1 LTRPAAIDN
10 NPLAREN
17 DRAVRR
23 TVQQLAIEFAGTF
36 LVVFFAAG
44 ALAVDPWLK
53 TAGEPALGT
62 LGAALAY
69 GLAVAAMTEIAGPIS
84 GGHLNPAIS
93 LGAWSTRR
101 MGTWRLLGYALA
113 QLAGG
118 LAAANALTSVMP
130 EAAWQA
136 AGLGTPALASS
147 LTRTQG
153 MALEAILTFAVSL
166 VFFRTTAGSGRP
178 SGWAVG
184 AAVAAAALVALPV
197 TGAALNPARAFGP
210 AVVSRQWANHGV
222 WWVGPLAGGVLGAW
236 LSSALGSFA
245 SSSQGN
251 TSP

>member
-1 LTRPAAIDN
+1 VRHAA
-10 NPLAREN
+10 
-17 DRAVRR
+17 
-23 TVQQLAIEFAGTF
+23 QQLAAEFAGTF

-93 LGAWSTRR
+93 LGTWATRR
-101 MGTWRLLGYALA
+101 MGTWRLLGYVIV
-113 QLAGG
+113 QLAGAV
-118 LAAANALTSVMP
+118 AAAQTLTAVMP
-130 EAAWQA
+130 ESAWQA

-147 LTRTQG
+147 LTRAQG
-153 MALEAILTFAVSL
+153 MALEAVLTFAVAL
-166 VFFRTTAGSGRP
+166 VFFRTTAVSGKA

-184 AAVAAAALVALPV
+184 TAVAAAALVALPV

-210 AVVSRQWANHGV
+210 ALVASHWANHGV
-222 WWVGPLAGGVLGAW
+222 WWVGPLAGGVIGAW
-236 LSSALGSFA
+236 VGSALGKPTGA
-245 SSSQGN
+245 I
-251 TSP
+251 

>member
-1 LTRPAAIDN
+1 MTRSVAIDY
-10 NPLAREN
+10 NPGAREN

-23 TVQQLAIEFAGTF
+23 AAQQLAIEFAGTF

-53 TAGEPALGT
+53 TAGEPVLGT

-69 GLAVAAMTEIAGPIS
+69 GLAVAAMTEIAGPVS

-93 LGAWSTRR
+93 LGSWATRK
-101 MGTWRLLGYALA
+101 MGMWRLLGYVLA

-118 LAAANALTSVMP
+118 LAAAHALTAVMP

-147 LTRTQG
+147 LTRAQG
-153 MALEAILTFAVSL
+153 MTLEAILTFAVSL
-166 VFFRTTAGSGRP
+166 VFFRTTAVSGRA

-210 AVVSRQWANHGV
+210 ALVSRQWANHGV
-222 WWVGPLAGGVLGAW
+222 WWVGPLVGGVLGAW
-236 LSSALGSFA
+236 LSSALGSA
-245 SSSQGN
+245 ERSS
-251 TSP
+251 

>member
-1 LTRPAAIDN
+1 
-10 NPLAREN
+10 
-17 DRAVRR
+17 VRR
-23 TVQQLAIEFAGTF
+23 AAQQLAAEFLGTF

-69 GLAVAAMTEIAGPIS
+69 GLAVATMTEIAAPIS

-93 LGAWSTRR
+93 LGMWATRR
-101 MGTWRLLGYALA
+101 MGTWRLFGYVLVQLGAA
-113 QLAGG
+113 V
-118 LAAANALTSVMP
+118 AAAQALTAVMP
-130 EAAWQA
+130 ESAWQA
-136 AGLGTPALASS
+136 AGLGTPSLASS
-147 LTRTQG
+147 LTRAQG
-153 MALEAILTFAVSL
+153 MALEAVLTFAVAL
-166 VFFRTTAGSGRP
+166 VFFRTTRTSGRA

-210 AVVSRQWANHGV
+210 ALIASHWANHGV

-236 LSSALGSFA
+236 VAGALGVP
-245 SSSQGN
+245 SSI
-251 TSP
+251 P